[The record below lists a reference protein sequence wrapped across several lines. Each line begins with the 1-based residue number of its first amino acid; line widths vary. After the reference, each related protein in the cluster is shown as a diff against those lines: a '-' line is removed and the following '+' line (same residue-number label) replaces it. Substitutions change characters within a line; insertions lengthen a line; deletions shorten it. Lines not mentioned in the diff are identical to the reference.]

1 MIMGS
6 IKFLTDYVVRDN
18 EQTSYKEGQV
28 VQLPLASC
36 RHFVKKSVAV
46 MYRDPAAEIVK
57 VRATRKLNLN
67 DSMIAG

>member
-1 MIMGS
+1 MITGS
-6 IKFLTDYVVRDN
+6 IKFLVDYVVRDSDK
-18 EQTSYKEGQV
+18 TRYTEGQV

-46 MYRDPAAEIVK
+46 MYRDPSADVVR

-67 DSMIAG
+67 DSMIGG